1 MRRMGT
7 EPWTEGCIQSEARMG
22 INRRHR
28 HNGYGTI
35 KEVSACNLEKME
47 RNKGWNPQVPGLLIR
62 WPARHV
68 VVCSSHDGHMTEYG
82 TIIFCDV
89 RNS

>member
-35 KEVSACNLEKME
+35 KEVSACNLEKDGKE
-47 RNKGWNPQVPGLLIR
+47 QGLEPPSPRPADQVACQACGCVFI
-62 WPARHV
+62 
-68 VVCSSHDGHMTEYG
+68 T
-82 TIIFCDV
+82 
-89 RNS
+89 